1 MAYVIPSFNLSAN
14 IWRFGHNPLTTDPDT
29 DSVCALVYGRRV
41 QTLAIL
47 SSRLPNEFTTP
58 PGEVMTMDL
67 LLPAGTDIRGTQ
79 DTVGCDIVEVPA
91 GTGRYYWSL
100 TVDDIGKGWPN
111 EHRIAKIVAVLGS
124 WVAPYA

>member
-1 MAYVIPSFNLSAN
+1 
-14 IWRFGHNPLTTDPDT
+14 
-29 DSVCALVYGRRV
+29 VYGRRV